1 MEGSLMG
8 KMKHLWAMAKILQDI
23 EDINQLKLDE
33 INSEDEKFNKS
44 VKDGG
49 EVVYLKTRINGVET
63 VRASWKQ

>member
-1 MEGSLMG
+1 MG

-33 INSEDEKFNKS
+33 INSEVEKFNKS

-49 EVVYLKTRINGVET
+49 EVVYL
-63 VRASWKQ
+63 